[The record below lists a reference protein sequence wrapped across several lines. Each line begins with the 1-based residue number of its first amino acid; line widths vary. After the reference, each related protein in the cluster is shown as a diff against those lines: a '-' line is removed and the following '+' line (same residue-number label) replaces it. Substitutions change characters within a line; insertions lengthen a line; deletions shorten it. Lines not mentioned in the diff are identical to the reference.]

1 VTGNRIAAAEDRIT
15 VKRMVL
21 VPLERE
27 RVQIAGACN
36 CDPKQLVGHIIGDK
50 KPMDKRGVFREALCK
65 CTAHQKITGIGD

>member
-1 VTGNRIAAAEDRIT
+1 MAGNRIAAAEDRIT

-50 KPMDKRGVFREALCK
+50 KPMDKGVSSEKRCASAQLIK
-65 CTAHQKITGIGD
+65 R